1 MVNKV
6 ELLGAIVS
14 QINALF
20 DSEKAFKIK
29 EHTIDFPHYCNL
41 YPGRYFTIR

>member
-6 ELLGAIVS
+6 ELLGPVVS

-29 EHTIDFPHYCNL
+29 EHPINFSHYCSL
-41 YPGRYFTIR
+41 YPGRYFTE